1 MSKDVIFSFSYFGL
15 NRTKKEKSA
24 ILNDWRLFQPGSR
37 CLWVFVWLNT
47 SSSLSDKLH
56 TEMVFFFYLVL
67 NSNVSPPGSVISLP
81 HYVLFG
87 CYCVWQLIRL
97 RCDSPEYVFVI
108 FGVTLGKHIEPETKA
123 VKLFFFMKLIWILT
137 SCCGG
142 RVYNLYLKWNSL
154 QNAT

>member
-56 TEMVFFFYLVL
+56 TEMVFFL
-67 NSNVSPPGSVISLP
+67 PGVEFKCLPTGERNLSASLCFIW
-81 HYVLFG
+81 LLL
-87 CYCVWQLIRL
+87 CVTADTSALWFTGICFCNFW
-97 RCDSPEYVFVI
+97 CDVRKTYWARNKSCQ
-108 FGVTLGKHIEPETKA
+108 A
-123 VKLFFFMKLIWILT
+123 FFFMKLIWILT